1 MISLIST
8 RAHAKLC
15 IITELVGSV
24 SRDGIWTCHMHS
36 TNFTSNV
43 LVAVLPSAIALR
55 LEINNK
61 DTVHIASH
69 KLFVHTSASAQTHS
83 TSTSQLHMHR
93 CILGDLNFIRA
104 SHKQCLYT
112 YAYMYIFISA
122 PVGKSDTCNDYI
134 HIVYIYSPSIC
145 TSLRYIHSN

>member
-1 MISLIST
+1 MISFICT

-24 SRDGIWTCHMHS
+24 CRDGIWICVVQTLRAMY
-36 TNFTSNV
+36 V
-43 LVAVLPSAIALR
+43 LVAVLPSTIALR
-55 LEINNK
+55 LEIYK

-69 KLFVHTSASAQTHS
+69 KLFVHTSAPAQTHS

-112 YAYMYIFISA
+112 
-122 PVGKSDTCNDYI
+122 
-134 HIVYIYSPSIC
+134 
-145 TSLRYIHSN
+145 